1 MFEMMSLSND
11 ETERNIFFAQ
21 TLENSGVLSY
31 LLFNE
36 IHTMFKHRSVPV

>member
-1 MFEMMSLSND
+1 MFEMMSLSSD

-21 TLENSGVLSY
+21 TLEDSRVLIF

-36 IHTMFKHRSVPV
+36 IQTMFKHRSVPV